1 MVGKGL
7 RRETSRSEERG
18 EKAKNISRGCGGAL
32 V

>member
-7 RRETSRSEERG
+7 RETSRSEERG
-18 EKAKNISRGCGGAL
+18 EKAKNISRGCGEAL